1 MPLLL
6 AHTNN
11 SSKSILAAKTTND
24 SYMAGSNHLGNP
36 YKSGFSGVSRVLPD
50 IVCIEGK
57 SAHI

>member
-6 AHTNN
+6 AH
-11 SSKSILAAKTTND
+11 TND

>member
-1 MPLLL
+1 VDFQMPLLL
-6 AHTNN
+6 AH
-11 SSKSILAAKTTND
+11 TND